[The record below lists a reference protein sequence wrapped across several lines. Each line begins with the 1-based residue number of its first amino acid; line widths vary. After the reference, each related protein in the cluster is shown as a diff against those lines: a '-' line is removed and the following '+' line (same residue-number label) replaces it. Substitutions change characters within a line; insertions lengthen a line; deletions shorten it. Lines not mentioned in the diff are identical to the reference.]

1 LPSLEKSTHQEFKEI
16 ARMNKRILIAAASTL
31 LIFVSGCGGGGPIET
46 VIPAANAQSAPPAT
60 RAAPPDMAYVKNL
73 IASNPVGHEGGALG
87 RTATAEGSS
96 ERVTAQAF
104 APFGWS
110 YHYPSFCS
118 AASVGGL
125 TYIYM
130 SFTDGTY
137 IYSADVNY
145 VSLLSAA
152 CVGSS
157 LVAVYITAN
166 YGSFAL
172 WSNLTV
178 YR

>member
-1 LPSLEKSTHQEFKEI
+1 MDAVKSI
-16 ARMNKRILIAAASTL
+16 
-31 LIFVSGCGGGGPIET
+31 
-46 VIPAANAQSAPPAT
+46 
-60 RAAPPDMAYVKNL
+60 
-73 IASNPVGHEGGALG
+73 IASNPIGREGGALG
-87 RTATAEGSS
+87 RTTTAATADD
-96 ERVTAQAF
+96 RVTAQAF

-118 AASVGGL
+118 AATVGGL

-130 SFTDGTY
+130 SFADGTY

>member
-1 LPSLEKSTHQEFKEI
+1 
-16 ARMNKRILIAAASTL
+16 MNNRVLIAATSTL
-31 LIFVSGCGGGGPIET
+31 LTFISGCGGGGPIET
-46 VIPAANAQSAPPAT
+46 VIPAASAQSAPLVT
-60 RAAPPDMAYVKNL
+60 RAAPPDMVSVKNL
-73 IASNPVGHEGGALG
+73 IGSNPVGREGGALG
-87 RTATAEGSS
+87 RTTTADSAGDML
-96 ERVTAQAF
+96 TAQAF

-118 AASVGGL
+118 AANVGGL